1 MGGRGTRA
9 VVVMGVS
16 GSGKTVVGEA
26 LASLLGWRFLDADGF
41 HPPANVALMSRG
53 IPLSD
58 AERAPWLDRLAEV
71 LAAALDREGPGTVL
85 ACSALARRYRERMGV
100 GREGVRLVFL
110 DGPPDL
116 IRARIGARRDHFM
129 PASLLDSQLAAL
141 ERPAADERPVV
152 VSIEDDPETIAARI
166 AAAIDAP

>member
-1 MGGRGTRA
+1 MGDVVRM

-16 GSGKTVVGEA
+16 GSGKTAVGRA
-26 LASLLGWRFLDADGF
+26 LARRLGMPFHDADDH
-41 HPPANVALMSRG
+41 HPPGNVAKMSRG
-53 IPLSD
+53 EPLSD
-58 AERAPWLDRLAEV
+58 ADRGPWLDALRELV
-71 LAAALDREGPGTVL
+71 TAALGDGGAVL
-85 ACSALARRYRERMGV
+85 ACSALARRYRERIGT
-100 GREGVRLVFL
+100 GRAGVRLVFL

-129 PASLLDSQLAAL
+129 PAALLDSQLAAL